1 MIRPQIDALGWDH
14 RNINLTG
21 VLDVS
26 YWTRVLDVSA
36 DELHR
41 AVQEAGTH
49 VDAVRQFLADRQLP
63 LPLDLQ
69 S

>member
-1 MIRPQIDALGWDH
+1 MIQQQIEALAWDH

-26 YWTRVLDVSA
+26 YWTKALDVSA

-49 VDAVRQFLADRQLP
+49 VDAVRRFLAERQ

-69 S
+69 P